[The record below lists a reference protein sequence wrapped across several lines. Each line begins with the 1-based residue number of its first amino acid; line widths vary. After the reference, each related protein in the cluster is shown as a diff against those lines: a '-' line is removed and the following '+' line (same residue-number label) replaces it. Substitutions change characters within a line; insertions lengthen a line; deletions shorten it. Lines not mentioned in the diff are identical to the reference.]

1 MPYGRLRWRKAY
13 HTEQAARAVQQKQWF
28 AAEFHLGRVLRDD
41 PENTVKTRL
50 ARVASEQK
58 KFALTTR
65 LWTEAMASNPKL
77 GDDSKTQPRYHAARA
92 ACLAAAGRGEDEPPA
107 GDAMK
112 MDLHRQALSWL
123 KADMDFWT
131 KQLESTT
138 PESRSAIVQALQ
150 SWQKDPDLA
159 GIRETAALGRTRSG

>member
-1 MPYGRLRWRKAY
+1 
-13 HTEQAARAVQQKQWF
+13 
-28 AAEFHLGRVLRDD
+28 
-41 PENTVKTRL
+41 VKTRL

-65 LWTEAMASNPKL
+65 LWTEAMASDPKL